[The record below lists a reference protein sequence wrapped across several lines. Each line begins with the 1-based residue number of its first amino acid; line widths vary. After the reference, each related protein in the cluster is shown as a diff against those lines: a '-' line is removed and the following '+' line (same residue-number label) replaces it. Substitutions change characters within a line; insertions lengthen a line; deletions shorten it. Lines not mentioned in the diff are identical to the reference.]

1 VTQAIG
7 FYGTDSLGY
16 DAVGNL
22 LSRAR
27 TSGGTTSSVTYSYNR
42 GTNQLFSAAQKGSST
57 LAAAFGEVQQA
68 RHEVRQ
74 RLAAQPFDPDA
85 LAKAVAEVRVKQGA
99 YFTALQEIIL
109 PAIGKLSPEGRKHLL
124 PGMGR

>member
-27 TSGGTTSSVTYSYNR
+27 TSGGTTSSVTYGYNR
-42 GTNQLFSAAQKGSST
+42 GTNQLSSAAQKGSST
-57 LAAAFGEVQQA
+57 LGYSYDAAGNLISRAAGKTTQ
-68 RHEVRQ
+68 
-74 RLAAQPFDPDA
+74 LALTYNADGRPA
-85 LAKAVAEVRVKQGA
+85 GAAVEANE
-99 YFTALQEIIL
+99 
-109 PAIGKLSPEGRKHLL
+109 
-124 PGMGR
+124 